1 METTPKEIAYYA
13 TDAGKLPFREWYMG
27 LRDHGA
33 KAIISQRLDRVSLGL
48 MGDWKFLS
56 DGVYELRVNYGPG
69 YRIYFGQDGQK
80 LVLLLC
86 GGDKKSQDRDIKTAK
101 KYWEN
106 YQTQKRSK
114 Q

>member
-1 METTPKEIAYYA
+1 METTPKEIAYY
-13 TDAGKLPFREWYMG
+13 TTIDGKAPFREWYMG
-27 LRDHGA
+27 LRDQEV

-48 MGDWKFLS
+48 LGDWKSLS

-69 YRIYFGQDGQK
+69 YRVYIGQDGQK

-86 GGDKKSQDRDIKTAK
+86 GGDKKTQSKDITTAK

-106 YQTQKRSK
+106 YQSEKRGK
-114 Q
+114 K